1 MTVLTFDQSDRRD
14 RQSLLQSPSLPQQLL
29 SLWEWYS
36 RQQGWSLSMA
46 PLPSLGSYVW
56 PARVQP
62 DAALA
67 PGTCCMFGNLIKG
80 LHSLGQ
86 DCCLGLYKAS
96 QPVALQAGGQKQGS
110 KQIVYMRLMLDQNT
124 GERL

>member
-1 MTVLTFDQSDRRD
+1 
-14 RQSLLQSPSLPQQLL
+14 
-29 SLWEWYS
+29 
-36 RQQGWSLSMA
+36 
-46 PLPSLGSYVW
+46 
-56 PARVQP
+56 
-62 DAALA
+62 
-67 PGTCCMFGNLIKG
+67 MFGNLIKG